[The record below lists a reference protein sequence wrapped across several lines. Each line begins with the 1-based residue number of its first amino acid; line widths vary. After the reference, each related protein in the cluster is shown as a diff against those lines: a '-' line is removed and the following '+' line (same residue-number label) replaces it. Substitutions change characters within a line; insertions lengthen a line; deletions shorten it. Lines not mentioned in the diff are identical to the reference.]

1 MLGTKDRQDWKVQYR
16 TLLNEVEAKQ
26 VNWEAL
32 EDELRSAAVRL
43 AIAAMGQDP
52 TIDRSLEAIHRSIKS
67 RSGGSE
73 LGTQLEDLSSAVS
86 VHEKNMANHSTVD
99 LSGFVAE
106 LGLPHADLH
115 RFIEGLESD
124 QHLSRAQTLKELA
137 GELNRLLEVG
147 SQSEETAEA
156 AVKSVLDRLVQHI
169 REVPALGE
177 AINNFERFIRD
188 GEALDNLDAPLSAL
202 AKSIT
207 SIIDS
212 LEQDRSELE
221 AFLEQITRQLEQF
234 ESWSLWQRDDSQGR
248 KKDSDEFGSNVEK
261 QVDELHADIEASTEL
276 GDLKTRVQ
284 VRLDSI
290 ADQLQDFRDRE
301 TERLSEAESRNAVLK
316 DEINR
321 LKVRTSH
328 LAQRCGDQESRL
340 MFDTLTGV
348 HTRYAYDKRLQE
360 EFQRW
365 QRHGQPLVFSI
376 WDIDLFKSVNDNCG
390 HQVGDRLLK
399 VIAGLL
405 QEQSRIEDFVARI
418 GGEEFVVLF
427 PSTQLEPAEMLA
439 NRLREMIANAVFHH
453 KDSQMQITVSCGLT
467 EFQEGDTPKTAYER
481 ADRALYQAKNSGRN
495 RCVTL
500 QNE

>member
-1 MLGTKDRQDWKVQYR
+1 MLGTKDRQDWKVKYR

-26 VNWEAL
+26 VSWEAL
-32 EDELRSAAVRL
+32 EDELRIAAARL

-52 TIDRSLEAIHRSIKS
+52 NIDSSLEAIHRTIKS
-67 RSGGSE
+67 RAGGPE
-73 LGTQLEDLSSAVS
+73 LGPQLEDLSSAVS
-86 VHEKNMANHSTVD
+86 AHEKNKVNHNSLD

-106 LGLPHADLH
+106 LELPHADLH

-124 QHLSRAQTLKELA
+124 EHLNRVQTLKELA
-137 GELNRLLEVG
+137 GELNRLLEAS
-147 SQSEETAEA
+147 SQSEESTEA
-156 AVKSVLDRLVQHI
+156 VVRSVLDRLVKHI

-177 AINNFERFIRD
+177 AINNFERLIRN
-188 GEALDNLDAPLSAL
+188 GEDLDNLDASLGSL
-202 AKSIT
+202 AESIT
-207 SIIDS
+207 SIIDT

-221 AFLEQITRQLEQF
+221 AFLEQITKQLEQF
-234 ESWSLWQRDDSQGR
+234 ESWSVWQQDDSQGR
-248 KKDSDEFGSNVEK
+248 KKDSDEFGSNVEI

-290 ADQLQDFRDRE
+290 ADQLQDFRERE
-301 TERLSEAESRNAVLK
+301 TERLNQAESRNAVLK

-321 LKVRTSH
+321 LKVRTSQ

-348 HTRYAYDKRLQE
+348 HSRYAYDKRLQE

-365 QRHGQPLVFSI
+365 QRHDHPLVFSI
-376 WDIDLFKSVNDNCG
+376 WDIDFFKSVNDSCG

-399 VIAGLL
+399 AIAGLL
-405 QEQSRIEDFVARI
+405 DEQSRIEDFVARV

-439 NRLREMIANAVFHH
+439 NRLREMIANAVFQH
-453 KDSQMQITVSCGLT
+453 KGGQLQITVSCGLT
-467 EFQEGDTPKTAYER
+467 EFQEGDTPKVVHER
-481 ADRALYQAKNSGRN
+481 ADKALYQAKNSGRN

-500 QNE
+500 QAE